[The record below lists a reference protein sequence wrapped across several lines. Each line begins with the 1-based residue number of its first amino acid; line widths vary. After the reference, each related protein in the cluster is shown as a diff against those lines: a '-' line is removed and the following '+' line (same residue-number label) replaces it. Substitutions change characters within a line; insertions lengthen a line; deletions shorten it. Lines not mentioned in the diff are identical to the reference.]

1 MIGNAYII
9 FDGNVYRQAIG
20 IPMGTN
26 AGPHVANILYLHQYE
41 NEYWTIMEFYL

>member
-1 MIGNAYII
+1 MRISFLMGMYIGKQL
-9 FDGNVYRQAIG
+9 GSL
-20 IPMGTN
+20 MGTN